1 MKLIEINDENAQG
14 VIVKTSLLLLAVLS
28 VAGFFFFSAR
38 FAISAFAGG
47 VLILLNHC
55 WLRSIMERVLS
66 GQAENAARYALL
78 RYLLR
83 LALIAVA
90 VIALFRLNVD
100 IAGLFAGL
108 SILVIATISVSIYSL
123 VHHKGESS

>member
-1 MKLIEINDENAQG
+1 MKLITINDENAQA
-14 VIVKTSLLLLAVLS
+14 VIVKGSLLLLAVLTI
-28 VAGFFFFSAR
+28 AGFFIFSAR
-38 FAISAFAGG
+38 FAWSAFAGG
-47 VLILLNHC
+47 SLTLVNNF

-66 GQAENAARYALL
+66 GQAENAARYALI

-83 LALIAVA
+83 LSLLAVA
-90 VIALFRLNVD
+90 IVALFRFNVD

-108 SILVIATISVSIYSL
+108 SILVIATVTVSIYLL

>member
-1 MKLIEINDENAQG
+1 MKLITINDENAQAI
-14 VIVKTSLLLLAVLS
+14 IVKVSLLLLAVLS

-38 FAISAFAGG
+38 FALSTLAGG
-47 VLILLNHC
+47 AITLLNHC

-66 GQAENAARYALL
+66 GRAANAARYTLL

-83 LALIAVA
+83 LTLIAVA
-90 VIALFRLNVD
+90 VVVLFRLNVD

-108 SILVIATISVSIYSL
+108 SILVIATVSVSIYSL
-123 VHHKGESS
+123 VNQKGESS